1 MKAPPIFRPF
11 FQEVIHQLAA
21 LEDPRIQAMVEAH
34 VRENLTA
41 KVMEEVVAGVREE
54 VLAEVRGEIAAEV
67 REEVVSET
75 REAESARKDAAF
87 HRWLEEQRAAGAE
100 FDESNPPPISNG
112 ATNGKNGH
120 DSSN

>member
-34 VRENLTA
+34 MREELTA
-41 KVMEEVVAGVREE
+41 KVKEEVVA
-54 VLAEVRGEIAAEV
+54 
-67 REEVVSET
+67 ET

-87 HRWLEEQRAAGAE
+87 NQWLEEQRAAGIE
-100 FDESNPPPISNG
+100 FDESNPPPTSNG